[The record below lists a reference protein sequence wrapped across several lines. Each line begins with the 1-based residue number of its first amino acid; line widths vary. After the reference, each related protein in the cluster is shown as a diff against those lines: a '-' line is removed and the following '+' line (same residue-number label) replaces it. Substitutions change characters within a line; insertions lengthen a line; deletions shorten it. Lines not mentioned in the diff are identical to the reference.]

1 MLNAIKT
8 FEQYRSIPKINELNS
23 VDFSL
28 EDVKKVTSEM
38 GVLKA
43 SQLLDISTKIIRQNY
58 EIFSEFFF
66 VNINHSINNNNFPEQ
81 IKWADLK
88 PVSRTTHVLIKKI
101 TG

>member
-43 SQLLDISTKIIRQNY
+43 SQLPDISTKIIRQNY

>member
-43 SQLLDISTKIIRQNY
+43 SQLLDILTKIIRQNY

-66 VNINHSINNNNFPEQ
+66 VNINHSINNNNFLEQ

>member
-8 FEQYRSIPKINELNS
+8 LEQYRSIPKINELNP

-43 SQLLDISTKIIRQNY
+43 SQLLDILTKIIRQNY

>member
-8 FEQYRSIPKINELNS
+8 LEQYRSIPKINELNP

-66 VNINHSINNNNFPEQ
+66 VNINHSINNDNFPEQ

>member
-8 FEQYRSIPKINELNS
+8 FEQYRSVPKINELNS

>member
-23 VDFSL
+23 ADFSL

-43 SQLLDISTKIIRQNY
+43 SQLLDIPTKTIRQND

-66 VNINHSINNNNFPEQ
+66 VNINHSINNNNFPEE

>member
-8 FEQYRSIPKINELNS
+8 FEQYRSIPKINELNP

>member
-8 FEQYRSIPKINELNS
+8 FEQYRSIPKINELNP

-43 SQLLDISTKIIRQNY
+43 SQLLDISMKIIRQNY

>member
-43 SQLLDISTKIIRQNY
+43 SQLLDISMKIIRQNY

>member
-43 SQLLDISTKIIRQNY
+43 CQLLDILTKIIRQNY

>member
-66 VNINHSINNNNFPEQ
+66 VNINPSINNNNFPEQ